1 MKKKILLFAAVAIIA
16 AVNVEISLRT
26 TETKK
31 SAILTLASLATDWWS
46 DEWNLG
52 ENFQS

>member
-16 AVNVEISLRT
+16 AVNIEISSTT

-31 SAILTLASLATDWWS
+31 IGNIDISIVNYKLVV
-46 DEWNLG
+46 G
-52 ENFQS
+52 